1 MSTVAT
7 PGESGLAACPWGQI
21 HRVVGE
27 QSEARTAALDDGR
40 AARLGQGAAGR
51 RRAGWRGRP
60 ALPAD
65 AGRRSAD
72 TCRCA
77 TPADSHRNRR
87 KCSTFGPMLPF
98 QPKPG
103 MLLMCDFDT
112 GFKPPEM
119 VKVRPVVVISPGR
132 KRSRARLCTVVP
144 LSSAAPKPV
153 ESFHCRIN
161 PQSLPR
167 TLRRRRGSWAKCDML
182 YTVSVDR
189 LDRVRVKRGGK
200 PTYGTPRVP
209 ADVLDAIRRG
219 VIKALGLDV
228 SCKETA

>member
-1 MSTVAT
+1 MVRDGAATRPAPRYRRTTGDELSIQGVGPKSAT
-7 PGESGLAACPWGQI
+7 PSPRDEPISTLPMRNSC
-21 HRVVGE
+21 
-27 QSEARTAALDDGR
+27 
-40 AARLGQGAAGR
+40 RLQPPTVMYAVH
-51 RRAGWRGRP
+51 
-60 ALPAD
+60 
-65 AGRRSAD
+65 
-72 TCRCA
+72 C
-77 TPADSHRNRR
+77 
-87 KCSTFGPMLPF
+87 GPMLPF

-144 LSSAAPKPV
+144 LSSAAPRPV
-153 ESFHCRIN
+153 EPFHYRIRR
-161 PQSLPR
+161 QSLPR
-167 TLRRRRGSWAKCDML
+167 TLRRRRETWAKCDML

-189 LDRVRVKRGGK
+189 LDRVRVKKGGK

-209 ADVLDAIRRG
+209 ADVLDAIRGG

-228 SCKETA
+228 SRKETA